1 LTLTLPRFDGATL
14 RRRIHDARRDWKE
27 PMTIPIASA
36 ASRRRGTLAL
46 VLTACAWLSG
56 CVLAPGMK
64 MNPSDLGG
72 HADELA
78 GNRPNAPLAAAPA
91 GIKDS
96 SLDNRQAH
104 GASVALP
111 PIVPINPT
119 LIERQRVARD
129 AAAATLEAPVAPRA
143 SSYRIG
149 AGDVLQITVW
159 DHPELV
165 AAQGGAQQTPPR
177 AADPVAGFVVD
188 DRGYLTFPYAGTL
201 KVDGL
206 TAAEARARVARALSA
221 VYREPQVT
229 LRVASFRSQQVYVDG
244 EVRTPGALPV
254 NDVPMTLADAVARA
268 GGFTPGADQSDL
280 TIVRDG
286 TPVRVDLS
294 RLIERHRDPSRIMLR
309 GGDLL
314 RIGAR
319 EDNGV
324 YVMGEVNRP
333 MLALPKRS
341 GRLTLSDALLQA
353 GSINSNTAD
362 AAQMFVIRGAQGQ
375 APTVFHLDARSPVAM
390 VLANRFELEPKDI
403 VYVDGNGL
411 VRFSRVLSL
420 LLPSVNTG
428 VAAGIAAK

>member
-1 LTLTLPRFDGATL
+1 
-14 RRRIHDARRDWKE
+14 
-27 PMTIPIASA
+27 MTIPIASA
-36 ASRRRGTLAL
+36 ASRRRSARVL
-46 VLTACAWLSG
+46 VLTACVGLSG

-64 MNPSDLGG
+64 MNPSYLGW
-72 HADELA
+72 LA
-78 GNRPNAPLAAAPA
+78 HEQDGTHTSATSVRPNDALAPVPTIAAAGA
-91 GIKDS
+91 ADM
-96 SLDNRQAH
+96 RQAYD
-104 GASVALP
+104 ASATMP
-111 PIVPINPT
+111 PIVPIDPA
-119 LIERQRVARD
+119 LVARQRAARD
-129 AAAATLEAPVAPRA
+129 AAAASLQQPAAPRA
-143 SSYRIG
+143 AASYRIG

-159 DHPELV
+159 DHPELA

-177 AADPVAGFVVD
+177 AADPVSGFIVD
-188 DRGYLTFPYAGTL
+188 DRGNLTFPYAGTL
-201 KVDGL
+201 KVAGL
-206 TAAEARARVARALSA
+206 TAAEAQTKVKLALGK

-286 TPVRVDLS
+286 IPVRIDLPG
-294 RLIERHRDPSRIMLR
+294 LIERHRDPSRIVLR

-333 MLALPKRS
+333 TLAMPKRS

-362 AAQMFVIRGAQGQ
+362 AAQMFVIRGADSR

-420 LLPSVNTG
+420 LLPSINTG
-428 VAAGIAAK
+428 VAAGIASK

>member
-1 LTLTLPRFDGATL
+1 
-14 RRRIHDARRDWKE
+14 
-27 PMTIPIASA
+27 MTIPITSA
-36 ASRRRGTLAL
+36 AQRRRGALAL
-46 VLTACAWLSG
+46 VLMASIGLSG

-64 MNPSDLGG
+64 MNPSSLGRLSDEQDG
-72 HADELA
+72 AHASA
-78 GNRPNAPLAAAPA
+78 TGTQPNASLAPVSTVAAAGEA
-91 GIKDS
+91 GT
-96 SLDNRQAH
+96 RQAH
-104 GASVALP
+104 DAAATMPPVIPIDPALVA
-111 PIVPINPT
+111 
-119 LIERQRVARD
+119 RQHAARD
-129 AAAATLEAPVAPRA
+129 AAAASLEAPAAPRA
-143 SSYRIG
+143 AYRIG
-149 AGDVLQITVW
+149 PGDVLQITVW
-159 DHPELV
+159 DHPELA
-165 AAQGGAQQTPPR
+165 AAQGGAPQTPPR
-177 AADPVAGFVVD
+177 TADPVAGFVVD
-188 DRGYLTFPYAGTL
+188 DRGNLTFPYAGVL
-201 KVDGL
+201 KVAGL
-206 TAAEARARVARALSA
+206 TAAEAQAHVKLALGK

-286 TPVRVDLS
+286 TPVHIDLAG
-294 RLIERHRDPSRIMLR
+294 LIQHHRDPSRIVLR
-309 GGDLL
+309 SGDLL

-362 AAQMFVIRGAQGQ
+362 AAQMFVIRGAGSR

-390 VLANRFELEPKDI
+390 VLANQFELEPKDI
-403 VYVDGNGL
+403 VYVDGNAL